1 MLAEDFPQIQAVASV
16 YLQGDLAFEQEFEV
30 AEDGIID
37 TPRVISGYVLDDYMR
52 LAAMAELNFHFVN
65 SHFQHPDDVLDVDR
79 GADLGWEE
87 LFRRISEYTEWLYTS
102 APTIRN
108 LTGTELAAAVQQYDY
123 LTVDRTLTEHSLELT
138 LGGFGTQAWL
148 MVRINEGEPGTV
160 TGGELTKMAEG
171 LYLLQADE
179 EQVTIELVK

>member
-1 MLAEDFPQIQAVASV
+1 M
-16 YLQGDLAFEQEFEV
+16 
-30 AEDGIID
+30 
-37 TPRVISGYVLDDYMR
+37 
-52 LAAMAELNFHFVN
+52 
-65 SHFQHPDDVLDVDR
+65 DR